1 MSSRL
6 EKCDLDLVHA
16 VSCVPSGR
24 PPGNSGLADFL
35 TRVGNNFVRQ
45 RQYGR
50 ACEAYSRAVEACEDS
65 EEPLINLGRIAIREG
80 RFDQAE
86 QHFGL
91 VLRTSTENYSALVGL
106 AMVHLHECRY
116 EEAARF
122 AERAARAGQAQACLD
137 SRPYCLLAAAH
148 RGRGDSEQESRA
160 LDEGLALLP
169 DADDLYHARAA
180 FNLRRGRWDEGW
192 KDNEHRP
199 SRRTLLHRF
208 DEIEEW
214 NGSSLR
220 FADEIGGTGEINP
233 ETLLIFGEGGA
244 DQQLFFSR
252 YLLEVLKLHGRQ
264 RVVFYTRPEL
274 ARFFENL
281 GVSIVTAEQEVERV
295 IASSGHCRWVGLRS
309 LPYKLGTSEPIKP
322 VGHRE
327 NREEVER
334 FATLIGGVGTLRVG
348 IYWSDDSRQTSRR
361 PKISFAD
368 FEPIFNVPGCSFYSL
383 RRTRQC
389 TDKGL
394 LDLASRCHDLADL
407 AAAIESVDLV
417 VTTDSHVAHL
427 AGIAGKPTW
436 VLCSHLSSWIWGCE
450 GDEVQWYPTV
460 RLFRQCGG
468 AQRDDVMER
477 VSAEL
482 GRAASRQRR
491 TEADAGTGP
500 NPQLRKVTTL
510 IKKPCRYGEMAFHHT
525 DHWIGRSLD
534 LYGEWSEGEVDLFR
548 KVVKPGDV
556 VIEAGSHVGALTIPL
571 AKIVGDTGRVHAFE
585 PQKDNFECLARNV
598 TSLRNVTLWPRAL
611 ASSQYRISYAAVD
624 LDKVCNLGST
634 EMSTHRDII
643 PANSH
648 TTTTVDESF
657 AFASVSFIKADV
669 EGMELE
675 ILKGGVATI
684 ARCRP
689 ILYVEDDREQNS
701 AALRAWLIS
710 HGYKLYRHTPPLYHP
725 ENWRRS
731 RVNVFG
737 RTVSIN
743 LLCIPNLRYELKN
756 TTDLLQRVRA

>member
-1 MSSRL
+1 MSSPL
-6 EKCDLDLVHA
+6 EKCGLDLVDT
-16 VSCVPSGR
+16 VSCVPSGH
-24 PPGNSGLADFL
+24 PPGNSDLADFL

-65 EEPLINLGRIAIREG
+65 EEALINLGRIAFRKG
-80 RFDQAE
+80 RCAE
-86 QHFGL
+86 AEHHFGR

-106 AMVHLHECRY
+106 TMVHLHESRY

-122 AERAARAGQAQACLD
+122 AERATRAGQADACLD
-137 SRPYCLLAAAH
+137 SRPCCLLAAAH
-148 RGRGDSEQESRA
+148 RGRGDSEQEWRA
-160 LDEGLALLP
+160 LEEGLALLP
-169 DADDLYHARAA
+169 DADELCYVRAA
-180 FNLRRGRWDEGW
+180 ANLRRGRWDQGW

-199 SRRTLLHRF
+199 SRRTLLQRF

-214 NGSSLR
+214 NGASLR
-220 FADEIGGTGEINP
+220 FADEIGGTSEINQ

-252 YLLEVLKLHGRQ
+252 YIPEVIKLHRRPG
-264 RVVFYTRPEL
+264 VVFYTRREL
-274 ARFFENL
+274 ARFFQSL
-281 GVSIVTAEQEVERV
+281 GVSIVTSEQEVERV
-295 IASSGHCRWVGLRS
+295 IASSAHCRWVGLRS
-309 LPYKLGTSEPIKP
+309 LPHKLGQLEPIKP
-322 VGHRE
+322 ARYRQ
-327 NREEVER
+327 NREEFQR

-348 IYWSDDSRQTSRR
+348 IYWSDQFRQTSGRAT
-361 PKISFAD
+361 ISFAD
-368 FEPIFNVPGCSFYSL
+368 FEPIFKVSGCSFYNL
-383 RRTRQC
+383 RHTPQC
-389 TDKGL
+389 TAKGL
-394 LDLASRCHDLADL
+394 LDLGSRCHDLADL
-407 AAAIESVDLV
+407 AAALESLDLV
-417 VTTDSHVAHL
+417 ITTDSHIAHL
-427 AGIAGKPTW
+427 ASIVGKPTW
-436 VLCSHLSSWIWGCE
+436 VLCSTLSSWIWGCA

-460 RLFRQCGG
+460 RLFRYGG
-468 AQRDDVMER
+468 GSQRDDAIER
-477 VSAEL
+477 VSLAL
-482 GRAASRQRR
+482 GKAVSRQRR
-491 TEADAGTGP
+491 TEADAGTRP
-500 NPQLRKVTTL
+500 HPQPPKVSAL

-571 AKIVGDTGRVHAFE
+571 AKIVGDAGRVHAFE
-585 PQKDNFECLARNV
+585 PQQDNLDCLACNI

-634 EMSTHRDII
+634 EMSTHLGQF

-648 TTTTVDESF
+648 VTTTIDEIFSF
-657 AFASVSFIKADV
+657 NSVSFIKADV

-675 ILKGGVATI
+675 ILQGAVATI
-684 ARCRP
+684 ERCRP

-710 HGYKLYRHTPPLYHP
+710 HGYRLYRHTPPLYNP

-743 LLCIPNLRYELKN
+743 LLCVPNTRYELKN